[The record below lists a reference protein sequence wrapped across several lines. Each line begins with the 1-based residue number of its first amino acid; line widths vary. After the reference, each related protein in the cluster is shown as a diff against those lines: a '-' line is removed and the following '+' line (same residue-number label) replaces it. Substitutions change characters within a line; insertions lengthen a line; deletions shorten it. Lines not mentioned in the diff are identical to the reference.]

1 MKRLFRNKN
10 MISIVLLVVGVILSL
25 AIWTIK
31 LKIAKTIF
39 NTTYEYYDLNN
50 NYGTSLNCKLT
61 ENGAMCLIDGTMVLV
76 SQFSER

>member
-1 MKRLFRNKN
+1 MKRLLENKKV
-10 MISIVLLVVGVILSL
+10 ILIVLLAIGVILSI

-50 NYGTSLNCKLT
+50 NYGTSINCKLT
-61 ENGAMCLIDGTMVLV
+61 ENGAMCLIDGEMVLV